1 MSIENS
7 IYFQFLISVP
17 YILPFQ
23 IPIDEINVKLK
34 SSTLTR
40 EADPPPPGP
49 AVAVPIKPQVPA
61 KPAHIRPGLKPVK
74 IPTVDDKVWVLKV
87 TLFICMLMI
96 ICSDYTNIQSGPKKE
111 K

>member
-74 IPTVDDKVWVLKV
+74 IPTVDDKVWVHFKIN
-87 TLFICMLMI
+87 TWPFYFIIFFFILAKWNFN
-96 ICSDYTNIQSGPKKE
+96 CS
-111 K
+111 

>member
-7 IYFQFLISVP
+7 IYFQVLISVP
-17 YILPFQ
+17 YIFPFQ

-74 IPTVDDKVWVLKV
+74 IPTVDDKVWVHFKIN
-87 TLFICMLMI
+87 TWPFYFII
-96 ICSDYTNIQSGPKKE
+96 FFSF
-111 K
+111 